1 MKKRDFN
8 DIEQSIK
15 EIRCTTT
22 LQADDKIL
30 SGCFAQLGGDLQR
43 PSMLKLII
51 RSKIFWMAA
60 ATLIIAAVMIG
71 VMLLLPAPV
80 EKPLKGT
87 AVQIRTETAPEQVAD
102 KPKIEQKSRT
112 EVLAEDV
119 KTNLNTELKQV
130 IDMFSA
136 NDIGGLTAML
146 SDQNR
151 EIKLAAA
158 VYLAKI
164 GDANSAQMLAKLSAG
179 SDDKDISSMFA
190 VSASLIL
197 KRLEVRKESE
207 IAGEKV
213 SQVVRGAT
221 LSGYISDA
229 RTALPVTGA
238 DVRLSNDANW
248 TVKSDANGFY
258 LFEKIERPGDYTV
271 TVLLQQYFEKNTKIH
286 VTEEDVSGRLPLVA
300 DFQLDKACMIEFS
313 VVDEA
318 NEPFVGAKIIVTSPS
333 ESNEI
338 RIRLEKETDKKGQLV
353 LGGLERGTYDI
364 IVLERIPNVNDV
376 NDIGLFFAPQ
386 YISARLEDP
395 NRCERCKVVML
406 RGFEV
411 EGFTRFADGS
421 PASNM
426 KIVVQPVWWHLP
438 FDFQVRKTDF
448 EGRFML
454 DNITEDIYRIKVAGP
469 TDSNDILTMEAALP
483 GDEQYLII
491 TLPVDSNTPAGHFDS
506 NDAAVW

>member
-30 SGCFAQLGGDLQR
+30 SDCLAQLGGDLQQ
-43 PSMLKLII
+43 PSMLKLVI

-60 ATLIIAAVMIG
+60 AAVIIAAVMIG
-71 VMLLLPAPV
+71 VNLLLPAQQQITEKPQTAPQSLDVPPIQSGAVGQLPV
-80 EKPLKGT
+80 ET
-87 AVQIRTETAPEQVAD
+87 SAE
-102 KPKIEQKSRT
+102 
-112 EVLAEDV
+112 EVKAR
-119 KTNLNTELKQV
+119 LNTELKQV

-146 SDQNR
+146 SDRNV

-164 GDANSAQMLAKLSAG
+164 GDANSAEILAKLSAD
-179 SDDKDISSMFA
+179 SNDNDISSMFA

-229 RTALPVTGA
+229 RTDLPVTGA

-248 TVKSDANGFY
+248 TAKSDANGFY
-258 LFEKIERPGDYTV
+258 LFEKIERPGDYNV
-271 TVLLQQYFEKNTKIH
+271 AVFSQQYFEKSTKIH
-286 VTEEDVSGRLPLVA
+286 VTGEDVSGRLPLVA
-300 DFQLDKACMIEFS
+300 DFLLDKACMIEFS
-313 VVDEA
+313 IVDETDELIA
-318 NEPFVGAKIIVTSPS
+318 GAKVIVTLPS

-338 RIRLEKETDKKGQLV
+338 RIRLEKETDKNGRLV

-395 NRCERCKVVML
+395 NGCERCKVVML

-421 PASNM
+421 PVTDM

-448 EGRFML
+448 EGRFVL

-469 TDSNDILTMEAALP
+469 TDSNDILTIEAALP